1 MNEKTSSPLLAIFG
15 GVLEQVLNRVIALDA
30 ATLERIRALEGRAL
44 EATWA
49 GPDLK
54 ARLWVENGRLRVGPA
69 TGTEP
74 DLGVRATLAGLLNF
88 ALGERAGASL
98 QGGRIQM
105 SGDAELARRLSQL
118 AEKYAPD
125 LEAGFSRALGDTVG
139 PQLARGLA
147 SALAWARE
155 SGSTLA
161 TDAADFVREESRDG
175 VASEEFEDFAAEVER
190 AREDADRLAAR
201 LARAGP
207 GRNRQ

>member
-1 MNEKTSSPLLAIFG
+1 MNEKQSSPLLAIFG
-15 GVLEQVLNRVIALDA
+15 SVLEEVLNRLIALDE
-30 ATLERIRALEGRAL
+30 ATAERIRALEGRAL

-54 ARLWVENGRLRVGPA
+54 ARLWVEGGRLRVGPA
-69 TGTEP
+69 AGEP
-74 DLGVRATLAGLLNF
+74 DLGVRATLAGLVNF
-88 ALGERAGASL
+88 ALGERNGGSL

-125 LEAGFSRALGDTVG
+125 FEAAFSRALGDTVG
-139 PQLARGLA
+139 PQVARGLA
-147 SALAWARE
+147 AALAWARE

-161 TDAADFVREESRDG
+161 EDAADFVREESRDG

-190 AREDADRLAAR
+190 ARDDADRLAAR
-201 LARAGP
+201 LARGVA
-207 GRNRQ
+207 RRDRQ